1 MQRKKIN
8 TIGVI
13 LSENLKSFYG
23 QHNTFLKNNLLF
35 SYKDLLERIN
45 GFELDNL
52 DSSNKKIIEK
62 IIKEINLNNSLPI
75 WWSEQES
82 SYLNKISSKEKSIRY
97 LIFRYKFRV
106 YPMERI
112 HTKFPIYVLLE
123 PVSACNLRCPFC
135 FQVDPDFTRKPYTGI
150 MDIELFKRVIDEC
163 EENGTGAIT
172 LASRGEPTLHPKFC
186 EMLEY
191 ASGKFFEIK
200 INTNGTRLTDEIC
213 HSIFKNEVNDIVLS
227 IDTEQ
232 KDLFEKYRKNA
243 SFDEVV
249 ENVKNLHNIRKKFYP
264 NSITAIRIS
273 GVYCGPDQDNEKFSE
288 FWGQWADEITIS
300 DVEERWD
307 TYNNPIHPDL
317 STPCAYVWERFYV
330 WWDGVCNPCDVD
342 YKSKLSLGTLDENN
356 SIKDIWNSKEYK
368 LLRLNHE
375 NGMRSGCFPCDR
387 C

>member
-1 MQRKKIN
+1 M
-8 TIGVI
+8 
-13 LSENLKSFYG
+13 SENLKSFYG

-82 SYLNKISSKEKSIRY
+82 SYLNKISSKEKSIKY

-387 C
+387 CGIG

>member
-1 MQRKKIN
+1 
-8 TIGVI
+8 

-82 SYLNKISSKEKSIRY
+82 SYLNKISSKEKSIKY

-387 C
+387 CGIG

>member
-1 MQRKKIN
+1 
-8 TIGVI
+8 
-13 LSENLKSFYG
+13 
-23 QHNTFLKNNLLF
+23 
-35 SYKDLLERIN
+35 
-45 GFELDNL
+45 
-52 DSSNKKIIEK
+52 
-62 IIKEINLNNSLPI
+62 
-75 WWSEQES
+75 
-82 SYLNKISSKEKSIRY
+82 
-97 LIFRYKFRV
+97 
-106 YPMERI
+106 
-112 HTKFPIYVLLE
+112 
-123 PVSACNLRCPFC
+123 
-135 FQVDPDFTRKPYTGI
+135 

>member
-1 MQRKKIN
+1 MSA
-8 TIGVI
+8 T
-13 LSENLKSFYG
+13 LKSFYG

-35 SYKDLLERIN
+35 SHNDLLDRID
-45 GFELDNL
+45 GFELDKL
-52 DSSNKKIIEK
+52 DPSNKEIIEK
-62 IIKEINLNNSLPI
+62 IVMDINLNNSLPF

-82 SYLNKISSKEKSIRY
+82 SYLNKISSKEKSIKY

-106 YPMERI
+106 YPIERT

-135 FQVDPDFTRKPYTGI
+135 FQVDPDFTRKPYAGI

-172 LASRGEPTLHPKFC
+172 LASRGEPTLHPKFS

-191 ASGKFFEIK
+191 ASGKFFELK

-243 SFDEVV
+243 NFDEVV
-249 ENVKNLHNIRKKFYP
+249 ENVQNLYKIRKKFYP

-273 GVYCGPDQDNEKFSE
+273 GVYCGPEQDNEKFAE

-342 YKSKLSLGTLDENN
+342 YKSKLSSGTLDDTN

-375 NGMRSGCFPCDR
+375 SGMRSGCYPCDR
-387 C
+387 CGIG